1 MKTIKTGDAFSDNII
16 LDVSKRR
23 QWASSKTNVRT
34 WFLAFIFIVFFT
46 ILIFRTFYIQII
58 KGSYYRGL
66 SDSNRTKTVVV
77 HAPRGIIFDRNNIP
91 LVFNLP
97 GFRENIN
104 NKTIFLD
111 EQKALSKIA
120 QGKKDLEIDTLRQY
134 PYKESTSHVL
144 GYLGQISENQLKD
157 PIFEDYASTD
167 VLGKDGVEKVFESRL
182 KGIDGKELFEIDARG
197 EVIRKLG
204 RDEPI
209 SGENITLTLDINL
222 QAKAYEAMKDVK
234 KGAAIASTPKGE
246 ILALVSNPSFDAN
259 LFTLGEDYKVASDS
273 GYPSLESVLLDSE
286 NQPLL
291 NRAIAGVYP
300 PGSTFKIIVASAAL
314 ENKVI
319 DENFEVED
327 TGILKIGAF
336 SFANWYYTNHGGK
349 DGDVNVVKAIK
360 RSNDIF
366 FYKLAEKTGIDKI
379 SNTASH
385 FGVGKTLGI
394 DLIGEEKGILPSVEW
409 KEKEIGEQWYLGDT
423 YHYGIGQGFLL
434 STPLQVNAWAQVI
447 ANKGVLFRPHL
458 LKEQKPYVLEK
469 NLLDEKS
476 FSLIRQGM
484 IESCSPTGVA
494 WPFFNFIVK
503 NAKLKVDGKNI
514 LAVDVASGSADMRQI
529 SVACKTGTA
538 ETTPN
543 EMPHAWIT
551 LFAPAYDPEIIVT
564 VLSEKS
570 GEGSSVAGPVAK
582 KILEAFFTK

>member
-1 MKTIKTGDAFSDNII
+1 MIKTGDAFSDNII
-16 LDVSKRR
+16 SDVSKIR
-23 QWASSKTNVRT
+23 QWTSSKANIRT
-34 WFLAFIFIVFFT
+34 WFLPFIFIVFFA

-58 KGSYYRGL
+58 KGLYYRNL
-66 SDSNRTKTVVV
+66 SDSNRTKTVVI
-77 HAPRGIIFDRNNIP
+77 HAPRGIIFDRNNTP
-91 LVFNLP
+91 LVFNIP
-97 GFRENIN
+97 GFRENVN

-111 EQKALSKIA
+111 EDKALSKIA
-120 QGKKDLEIDTLRQY
+120 SGKKDLEIDTLRQY

-144 GYLGQISENQLKD
+144 GFLGQISENQLKD
-157 PIFEDYASTD
+157 PVFEDYASTD
-167 VLGKDGVEKVFESRL
+167 VLGKDGIEKVFESRL

-209 SGENITLTLDINL
+209 SGENITLTLDIDL
-222 QAKAYEAMKDVK
+222 QTKAYEVMKDVK

-246 ILALVSNPSFDAN
+246 ILALVSKPSFDTN
-259 LFTLGEDYKVASDS
+259 LFTLGEDYKVATDS
-273 GYPSLESVLLDSE
+273 SYPSLESILLDFD

-300 PGSTFKIIVASAAL
+300 PGSTFKLVVAAAAL

-336 SFANWYYTNHGGK
+336 SFANWYYTNYGGK
-349 DGDVNVVKAIK
+349 DGNVNVVKAIK

-379 SNTASH
+379 SKTASR
-385 FGVGKTLGI
+385 FGVGRTLGI
-394 DLIGEEKGILPSVEW
+394 DLIGEESGTLPSVEW

-469 NLLDEKS
+469 DLLDEKS
-476 FSLIRQGM
+476 FSLIREGM

-494 WPFFNFIVK
+494 WPFFNFKVK
-503 NAKLKVDGKNI
+503 NANLKVDGKNI
-514 LAVDVASGSADMRQI
+514 LEVDAASGSADMRQI
-529 SVACKTGTA
+529 LVACKTGTA
-538 ETTPN
+538 ETTAN

-551 LFAPAYDPEIIVT
+551 LFAPAYNPQIVIT